1 MYNRQLNTFLKVAEC
16 GSFNRA
22 AEELYVSASAVIQ
35 QINSLERELNVT
47 LFTRSRRGIRLT
59 DAGEFLAEEA
69 RGYIHLGEQ
78 IMDRLRELETQRPCI
93 YVGTSMEE
101 KCRLLY
107 DLWMLFSPRNTNYD
121 IRLVRA
127 QNSGEM
133 PLQAQIVE
141 GYLDGAA
148 WQAGWEFLEICE
160 IPLCCAVA
168 KDHPLAKRKKLELP
182 ELRENGVLFVD
193 RSLGRESSRLHRWL
207 QENGIPY
214 EARPQWGSSLI
225 WDCAVRKT
233 VLLIPSCMQDVVVD
247 LITIPCVIDV
257 PIPYGFFYRRHP
269 TKPVREFLDFI
280 RSVYDG
286 TDPQGIVPVL

>member
-1 MYNRQLNTFLKVAEC
+1 MEFTTNRLLHGGDYNPEQWLEYPDILEKDLELLVKAHCNVVSLGIFSWAKLEPEEGCFTFEWL
-16 GSFNRA
+16 
-22 AEELYVSASAVIQ
+22 
-35 QINSLERELNVT
+35 
-47 LFTRSRRGIRLT
+47 
-59 DAGEFLAEEA
+59 
-69 RGYIHLGEQ
+69 EQ

-127 QNSGEM
+127 QSSGEM

-182 ELRENGVLFVD
+182 ELRENGEV
-193 RSLGRESSRLHRWL
+193 
-207 QENGIPY
+207 
-214 EARPQWGSSLI
+214 
-225 WDCAVRKT
+225 
-233 VLLIPSCMQDVVVD
+233 
-247 LITIPCVIDV
+247 
-257 PIPYGFFYRRHP
+257 
-269 TKPVREFLDFI
+269 
-280 RSVYDG
+280 
-286 TDPQGIVPVL
+286 